1 MSTIIFYGFIALAIH
16 LIKGF
21 KRGFIDDEYQRERLK
36 YLLWGR
42 FTKSGSFID
51 RLR

>member
-1 MSTIIFYGFIALAIH
+1 MVIDYLIIASLIA

-21 KRGFIDDEYQRERLK
+21 KRCFIDDDYQRARLK

-42 FTKSGSFID
+42 FVAPGSFID